1 MKTKQN
7 LSDNSMVALY
17 KLLRPKHVSFSL
29 FVILDYIE
37 KNRGCTIS
45 DIADAL
51 DTSRTPIHNH
61 LSALRRLSL
70 IETYTSEDLTDFRRV
85 RVFPTLKG
93 FLLVQNAH
101 KILEK
106 YSTEVGTGQTH

>member
-1 MKTKQN
+1 
-7 LSDNSMVALY
+7 MVALY
-17 KLLRPKHVSFSL
+17 KLLRPNRVSFSL

-45 DIADAL
+45 DIASAMDI
-51 DTSRTPIHNH
+51 SRTPIHNH
-61 LSALRRLSL
+61 LTALRRLSL
-70 IETYTSEDLTDFRRV
+70 IETYTAEDLTDFRRV

-106 YSTEVGTGQTH
+106 INAMVG

>member
-1 MKTKQN
+1 
-7 LSDNSMVALY
+7 MVALY

-45 DIADAL
+45 DIADAM

>member
-17 KLLRPKHVSFSL
+17 KLLRPHHVSFSL

-45 DIADAL
+45 DIADAM
-51 DTSRTPIHNH
+51 DISRTPIHNH
-61 LSALRRLSL
+61 LTALRRLSL

-106 YSTEVGTGQTH
+106 INKGVGS

>member
-7 LSDNSMVALY
+7 LSDNYMIALY
-17 KLLRPKHVSFSL
+17 KLLRPHHVSFSL

-45 DIADAL
+45 DIADAM
-51 DTSRTPIHNH
+51 DISRTPIHNH
-61 LSALRRLSL
+61 LTALRRLSL
-70 IETYTSEDLTDFRRV
+70 IETYTAEDLTDFRRV

-101 KILEK
+101 RILEK
-106 YSTEVGTGQTH
+106 INKGVGT